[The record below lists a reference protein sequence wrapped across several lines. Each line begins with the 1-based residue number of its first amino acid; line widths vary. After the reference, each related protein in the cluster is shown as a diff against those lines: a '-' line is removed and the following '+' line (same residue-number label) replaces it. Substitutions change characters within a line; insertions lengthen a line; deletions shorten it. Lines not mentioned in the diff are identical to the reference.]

1 MKVVDAI
8 FRGIDLTSIWVG
20 KAVAYLLIP
29 LVLALTYEVFARYV
43 FNAPTAFAHETGIY
57 LYAINGM
64 MAGAWVLFHEEHVRM
79 DALYGRCS
87 PRAKAI
93 LDIITAPIFFIFVSM
108 VLWHGGI
115 MAYQSILS
123 NEHTTTTWSPPW
135 YPFKSIMPAAAFLLL
150 LEGISKFRRDILA
163 ACGKRGVS

>member
-1 MKVVDAI
+1 MKIVEAI
-8 FRGIDLTSIWVG
+8 FRAIDFISTWTG
-20 KAVAYLLIP
+20 KIAAYLLIP
-29 LVLALTYEVFARYV
+29 LVLALVYEVFARYM
-43 FNAPTAFAHETGIY
+43 FNAPTVFAHETGIY

-87 PRAKAI
+87 PRVKAI
-93 LDIITAPIFFIFVSM
+93 LDIVTAPIFFIFVSM

-115 MAYQSILS
+115 MAYHSIVS
-123 NEHTTTTWSPPW
+123 NEHTSTAWSPPW
-135 YPFKSIMPAAAFLLL
+135 YPFKSIMPVAAFLLL

-163 ACGKRGVS
+163 VCGKRGVS

>member
-8 FRGIDLTSIWVG
+8 FRGIDLMSIWVG

-29 LVLALTYEVFARYV
+29 LVLALTYEVLARYL
-43 FNAPTAFAHETGIY
+43 FDAPTVFAHELGIY
-57 LYAINGM
+57 LYAVNGM

-79 DALYGRCS
+79 DALYGRFS

-93 LDIITAPIFFIFVSM
+93 LDVITSPIFFIFVSL

-115 MAYQSILS
+115 MAYQSIIS
-123 NEHTTTTWSPPW
+123 NEHTTTTWAPPW
-135 YPFKSIMPAAAFLLL
+135 YPFKSVIPVAAFLLL
-150 LEGISKFRRDILA
+150 LEGISKLRRDILTIG
-163 ACGKRGVS
+163 GKRGVS